1 MGGRHGKLKKEG
13 KKEICLFMQG
23 LVPQNLRNCP
33 EVKSLSLVSETV
45 GDFGFRLSPQQP
57 AVSQMCY

>member
-1 MGGRHGKLKKEG
+1 
-13 KKEICLFMQG
+13 MQG

-33 EVKSLSLVSETV
+33 EVKSLSLVSETA

-57 AVSQMCY
+57 AVSQVRY